1 MAITLGGLMRGGL
14 PVATQFLQ
22 ENIPQN
28 AEDRIARLNERYNA
42 IAKDFQTKEKAILA
56 ENDQIKTL
64 AKNLGVD
71 PGIAKQAYQL
81 SGGKID
87 KASKIINN
95 MLSAFPKGIPVSKI
109 EEPKPVKTVDP
120 ISVNK
125 LESVDIAPKGAGE
138 ESIFQ
143 SFKNLFKYY
152 SNDDVVKMFANRSGI
167 PEAQV
172 RKTLSGTFDLPELE
186 TKVLATPSAIAAG
199 LTTDKGGDSQG
210 AKLGFFKN
218 HYMTVYNYNEVE
230 ASRAANVHVLGNI
243 PLTTLSA
250 QGESINN
257 IVSRDGKIQQ
267 MTATR
272 FDDSGA
278 EINPNKEDR
287 ELQENKISTGTRSL
301 NNVVLIKDL
310 LAKNNQ
316 VFSVLGRLQKVGTNL
331 ADIFGQPQIAQ
342 FIGGA
347 DVTRAIQAARTFIKT
362 TKEAIFD
369 DPRISDRD
377 LQIINQYI
385 GIIMDDSALGVGRTN
400 ALAAIIALE
409 RAAVT
414 QIATSVAKN
423 SPSMVKNDK
432 IISFLPNGTFNAN
445 DTSTIAGQMYGRI
458 MKAYGL
464 NQNDVKKALFAQE
477 DNKAT
482 RAQLLMLE
490 KHENVMSLAKNSVN
504 DIIARQSMTAED
516 FKKNYRN
523 VYLIDIS
530 TAGQGA

>member
-42 IAKDFQTKEKAILA
+42 IAKDFQDKEKAILA

-71 PGIAKQAYQL
+71 TGIAKQAYQL

-95 MLSAFPKGIPVSKI
+95 MLSAFPKGIPVSRI
-109 EEPKPVKTVDP
+109 EEPKPIKTVDP
-120 ISVNK
+120 ISLNK

-138 ESIFQ
+138 ESMFQ

-186 TKVLATPSAIAAG
+186 TKVQATPSAIAAG
-199 LTTDKGGDSQG
+199 LTTDKKDSEG

-218 HYMTVYNYNEVE
+218 HYMSVYGYTETE

-243 PLTTLSA
+243 PLTSLSA

-257 IVSRDGKIQQ
+257 IVSKQGTIQQ
-267 MTATR
+267 MTAPR
-272 FDDSGA
+272 FDDSGVQ
-278 EINPNKEDR
+278 INPNREDR
-287 ELQENKISTGTRSL
+287 EIQENKISTGTRSL

-310 LAKNNQ
+310 LADNPQ
-316 VFSVLGRLQKVGTNL
+316 VFSVLGRLQQAGTNL
-331 ADIFGQPQIAQ
+331 ADIFGQSGLAETL
-342 FIGGA
+342 GGA
-347 DVTRAIQAARTFIKT
+347 NVTKAIQAARTFIKT

-385 GIIMDDSALGVGRTN
+385 GIIMDDSALGVGRTQ

-414 QIATSVAKN
+414 QIATSFAKN
-423 SPSMVKNDK
+423 NPSMVNNNK
-432 IISFLPNGTFNAN
+432 IISFLPSGKFNAN

-464 NQNDVKKALFAQE
+464 NQNDVKKAMTAIK
-477 DNKAT
+477 NGTGT
-482 RAQLLMLE
+482 RADALMYR
-490 KHENVMSLAKNSVN
+490 KHENVMQLAKNSVN
-504 DIIARQSMTAED
+504 DIIARQNMSAKE
-516 FKKNYRN
+516 FKENYKN
-523 VYLIDIS
+523 VYLVDVSGI
-530 TAGQGA
+530 GRGE